1 MTVLWRFYFIPV
13 WFCSSLFIS
22 FLFHFLITCICSDWE
37 PKLENVPS
45 VYHQWPLVAH
55 GAQKK
60 QTRTWRRFTGFTGR
74 QWCLQTRWCGWRR
87 RPHSATLCSRANMG
101 WRRASL
107 HKMLFLSE
115 ISHSPCPPPAP
126 MSYSLH
132 PVTPAA
138 LAQHQHLIHTTPHHT
153 TPLRHLLSN
162 TLVNTQLCDSVRIT

>member
-1 MTVLWRFYFIPV
+1 MKFLLHTCLI
-13 WFCSSLFIS
+13 LFIS
-22 FLFHFLITCICSDWE
+22 FHFLLISFFNHLHLFRPGTKTGKRSICLS
-37 PKLENVPS
+37 S
-45 VYHQWPLVAH
+45 VAS
-55 GAQKK
+55 GGTRRTKK

-74 QWCLQTRWCGWRR
+74 QWFLQTRWCGWRR

-138 LAQHQHLIHTTPHHT
+138 LAQHQHLIHTTPLHSATYCLIHT
-153 TPLRHLLSN
+153 
-162 TLVNTQLCDSVRIT
+162 